1 MNLITQIPYPVP
13 GAAPRE
19 RSDSGKSAASSGG
32 GRGYNPTPKSVP
44 GATARPR
51 KGTDS
56 DGWQTVSRKR

>member
-13 GAAPRE
+13 GSGARE
-19 RSDSGKSAASSGG
+19 RSDSGKSASSG